1 MGLSVIKR
9 PSKYPSIIR
18 ILAAA
23 IMAPAPCGC
32 SHRCAALAP
41 EPLRPLESTLPQSWS
56 FPHFGWRVATGIF
69 FCRRF
74 WMFLVFLLLRWY
86 RMIGCLK
93 FYNRLLDLFLS
104 SPRDGTKLVG
114 SWTARHFFSVPF
126 PEVLQPNI
134 ALLMCYRGKP
144 HWLNPVSLP
153 GSKIIKHLGIHTFFP
168 MYCSKVWSVL
178 WHITFDYR
186 SLYDLIWSLIHLLAI
201 GTKSKPTRV
210 WYYSIQF
217 HEPWIADLC
226 SQPNIWLEHTV
237 LYSTGLMSQVS
248 SWTFLL
254 CQLRTIRILRTSGF
268 WHQSSQDHLVSS
280 HKTNFYMFGA
290 SDSLPDK
297 GISGFRWVLVLY
309 SWVSKT
315 SVEHSSL

>member
-1 MGLSVIKR
+1 MSIVYVPLRTISIYFESISYLSIYTCVAFGRSNFVNFVTSSSENPWIM
-9 PSKYPSIIR
+9 R
-18 ILAAA
+18 ILEHNGSISHQKTINIHQSSESLQQPSCLPVVLFLRLVGVLIDARLSHWSPWGLWRQLGHNLCLFLTSGGGWQLGFFSADVF
-23 IMAPAPCGC
+23 GC
-32 SHRCAALAP
+32 F
-41 EPLRPLESTLPQSWS
+41 WYS
-56 FPHFGWRVATGIF
+56 FSYS
-69 FCRRF
+69 
-74 WMFLVFLLLRWY
+74 LWY

-104 SPRDGTKLVG
+104 SPWDGTKLVG

-226 SQPNIWLEHTV
+226 SQTNIWLEHTV
-237 LYSTGLMSQVS
+237 LYSTGIWAKSPPEHFS
-248 SWTFLL
+248 SA
-254 CQLRTIRILRTSGF
+254 
-268 WHQSSQDHLVSS
+268 
-280 HKTNFYMFGA
+280 N
-290 SDSLPDK
+290 
-297 GISGFRWVLVLY
+297 
-309 SWVSKT
+309 
-315 SVEHSSL
+315 